1 MALGNSLYVYFHHLG
16 STWCFSFCARLF
28 IIVGN
33 KTPRENLKSFI
44 RKGKFSRSVEMRA
57 IHQKLWVL
65 WIDLPVNGG
74 IPFVINVHF
83 MQIQHSRGNRI
94 VWQSSWICLL
104 TLYLHFLSL
113 SYPFWGNLF
122 TSSLLPR
129 TKVRSKCIRAKIVCF
144 HLFLFKSICK
154 LSNGSVCYFNTTISF
169 HWPLPSLFFPQ
180 CQRWYWL
187 VGWFTL
193 WSLPPTQ
200 WSFFLPKS
208 EILEFCG
215 LPLNF

>member
-1 MALGNSLYVYFHHLG
+1 MFLFLCPS
-16 STWCFSFCARLF
+16 F

-44 RKGKFSRSVEMRA
+44 RKGKFSWRVEMRA

-65 WIDLPVNGG
+65 WTDLPVNGG

-94 VWQSSWICLL
+94 IWQSSWICLL
-104 TLYLHFLSL
+104 TLDLHFLSL

-129 TKVRSKCIRAKIVCF
+129 TKVRSKCTSAKIVYF

-154 LSNGSVCYFNTTISF
+154 PSNVSVCYFHTIISF
-169 HWPLPSLFFPQ
+169 HWPLLILFFPQ
-180 CQRWYWL
+180 CQRRYWL
-187 VGWFTL
+187 VGWFKL
-193 WSLPPTQ
+193 WSLPPIQ

-208 EILEFCG
+208 EI
-215 LPLNF
+215 